1 MGAVL
6 EGKVKSITN
15 FGAFIAL
22 PENKTGMVHISEI
35 ANAYVSDIRQHLT
48 EGQDVKVM
56 VINLDGGKVNLSIK
70 RLEPKPQAPARPNF
84 RREGGEGRPERP
96 DRGNFRRENN
106 APQQQRTAPVR
117 AAAPVPPP
125 APKTK
130 DQQFEDMMKAFMSE
144 SDSKLSGIIED
155 LDFSVRTYNCLKRAQ
170 INTVGDLVAKTMD
183 EMIKVRNLGKKSLE
197 EIIEKLDEMGLHLK
211 DQAD

>member
-56 VINLDGGKVNLSIK
+56 VINLDNGKVNLSIK
-70 RLEPKPQAPARPNF
+70 RLEPKPQQQARPGF
-84 RREGGEGRPERP
+84 RREGGENRERTGERP
-96 DRGNFRRENN
+96 NFRRDINQTSR
-106 APQQQRTAPVR
+106 PAPVR

-144 SDSKLSGIIED
+144 SDTKLSGMRAD
-155 LDFSVRTYNCLKRAQ
+155 RRT
-170 INTVGDLVAKTMD
+170 
-183 EMIKVRNLGKKSLE
+183 KSRSR
-197 EIIEKLDEMGLHLK
+197 
-211 DQAD
+211 

>member
-1 MGAVL
+1 MELTVGAVL

-70 RLEPKPQAPARPNF
+70 RLEPKPQNAGRPNF
-84 RREGGEGRPERP
+84 RREGGEGRSERQ
-96 DRGNFRRENN
+96 DRSNFRSNP
-106 APQQQRTAPVR
+106 APRPAAAPAR

-144 SDSKLSGIIED
+144 SDSKLSGMRAD
-155 LDFSVRTYNCLKRAQ
+155 HRT
-170 INTVGDLVAKTMD
+170 
-183 EMIKVRNLGKKSLE
+183 KSRRR
-197 EIIEKLDEMGLHLK
+197 
-211 DQAD
+211 